1 MEVIDY
7 FSCHSPAH
15 WLSQIQKSD
24 WSAGQYLYKLLCEN
38 KFKFIFGETSKV
50 LLLANGNE
58 LVSFCTYAE
67 IDDIQPTDLT
77 PWIGFVYTFPEYRK
91 QGCAGKLLN
100 HCEQLAKNDK
110 VKAVYI
116 STNHVGFY
124 EKYGYEFYKTIKDI
138 AGEYSR
144 VYKKQL

>member
-58 LVSFCTYAE
+58 LVSFCTYAG

-77 PWIGFVYTFPEYRK
+77 PWIGFVYTFPAYRK

-124 EKYGYEFYKTIKDI
+124 EKYGYEFYKTMKDI

>member
-50 LLLANGNE
+50 LLLANGNK

-77 PWIGFVYTFPEYRK
+77 PWIGFVYTFPAYRK
-91 QGCAGKLLN
+91 QGAPSSVATVLPFSSREIRASVLMPLTLL
-100 HCEQLAKNDK
+100 K
-110 VKAVYI
+110 
-116 STNHVGFY
+116 
-124 EKYGYEFYKTIKDI
+124 
-138 AGEYSR
+138 
-144 VYKKQL
+144 